1 VVFVGKENKACVF
14 VKNARLL
21 WVPRGL
27 VLIYILVNSKNGYIG
42 LIYKGKILPK
52 HYYDIQ
58 FYMRIIDEILRLN

>member
-27 VLIYILVNSKNGYIG
+27 VLIYIYIYILVNSKNGYIG
-42 LIYKGKILPK
+42 LIYKGKILTK
-52 HYYDIQ
+52 HYYTI
-58 FYMRIIDEILRLN
+58 